1 MDRGVPRR
9 KVFLINF
16 IFTFSF
22 YIGVQSTNNAL
33 IPGVQQGDSVL
44 LMHVS
49 ILFSNSSP
57 IQVRT
62 CQFGLPRWLSG
73 KEFTYS
79 AGDGGLISGL
89 GRSPGE
95 GHGNPLRYSC
105 LGNSMNRRPWDAT
118 VHGVAK
124 ELDTTQQ
131 LNTNMS
137 I

>member
-57 IQVRT
+57 I
-62 CQFGLPRWLSG
+62 
-73 KEFTYS
+73 
-79 AGDGGLISGL
+79 
-89 GRSPGE
+89 
-95 GHGNPLRYSC
+95 
-105 LGNSMNRRPWDAT
+105 
-118 VHGVAK
+118 
-124 ELDTTQQ
+124 
-131 LNTNMS
+131 
-137 I
+137 